1 MMRDILVTLCSL
13 GFVCISQKVK
23 TQLKYYAYR
32 NQEPLIFKGGQ

>member
-13 GFVCISQKVK
+13 GFVCIRHTVK

-32 NQEPLIFKGGQ
+32 NQKGH

>member
-1 MMRDILVTLCSL
+1 MMRDILVMVASL

-32 NQEPLIFKGGQ
+32 NQKEH

>member
-1 MMRDILVTLCSL
+1 MMRDILVMVALF

-32 NQEPLIFKGGQ
+32 NQKGH

>member
-32 NQEPLIFKGGQ
+32 NQKGH